1 MVGGVQTGVEWRR
14 FVALTGTA
22 AATTAADRV
31 VAVRPGPRLLLY
43 DPPLLLVVGVVE
55 RTGTGTTRE
64 GTGTARTGTAGA
76 VAVAVATV

>member
-1 MVGGVQTGVEWRR
+1 MVGGYRATGVEWRR

-22 AATTAADRV
+22 AATAAADRA

-43 DPPLLLVVGVVE
+43 DPPLLLGVGVVE
-55 RTGTGTTRE
+55 REGTTRE
-64 GTGTARTGTAGA
+64 GTGTARTGTA